1 MLPRTIFLSK
11 LLGLYCILMALS
23 MALHK
28 AATME
33 IVAALVQNAPVMLVV
48 GVFTLFAGLAMVL
61 GHNFWR
67 GGGVTIVVTL
77 IGWVTL
83 LKSVLILLVPASVES
98 RLFLGPLHSDGLYYF
113 RLALTFLLG
122 VYLTY
127 GGFTAPSKSQQPPA
141 PADR

>member
-11 LLGLYCILMALS
+11 LLGLYCLILAFSL
-23 MALHK
+23 ALHK
-28 AATME
+28 TESME
-33 IVAALVQNAPVMLVV
+33 EIAALVQNAPDMLVV
-48 GVFTLFAGLAMVL
+48 GVFTLFAGLAMIL
-61 GHNFWR
+61 GHNLWH

-98 RLFLGPLHSDGLYYF
+98 RIFLGPLHSEGLYYF

-127 GGFTAPSKSQQPPA
+127 GGFTAASKSQPPA